1 MAARMV
7 TAVARTIPTVA
18 GFGFGDMY
26 PSWAPFLVP
35 VLVPVLVPRILEG
48 LIGEICELLHTS
60 HKNATSRY
68 KRLCLQAT
76 PAMILRPVRRLKRPP
91 VIGLTQAH
99 EWFRPAVVAGK
110 KRDAPSFLGQG
121 KSWRDGYLPRT
132 RSASATACLQA
143 LSSLALSAS
152 RARAIAAAKA
162 FPCSSENPPSS
173 LSAVAIERG
182 VG

>member
-7 TAVARTIPTVA
+7 TAIARTIPTVA
-18 GFGFGDMY
+18 RFGFGAMY
-26 PSWAPFLVP
+26 PSWAPVP
-35 VLVPVLVPRILEG
+35 GTRPGTGPSTWILEG